1 MIGDA
6 EPLVRMKNIGLR
18 FGHFRAL
25 NDVSVDFYPRELVA
39 TVGDNGAGKSCLIR
53 ILCGIYEP
61 TEGEVYIAGEKV
73 TEFSPKHAS
82 DIGIES
88 IHQGIGLCDNLSVAR
103 NIFLGKEPVIRRFG
117 ISFLDFSK
125 MRDATWDIIR
135 SIGLRDNIGPDDEV
149 EVMSGGER
157 QSVKIGRAVMFE
169 KRVIVM
175 DEPTTALSVRE
186 RQHVHDLA
194 VRLRDEGLLV
204 IFISHDIHQVHE
216 IADRIVILENGKKIV
231 DIAQSEMGA
240 KELED
245 IIRSGGR
252 VVQPS

>member
-1 MIGDA
+1 MNRDT
-6 EPLVRMKNIGLR
+6 EPLARMKNISLR
-18 FGHFRAL
+18 FGHFQAL
-25 NDVSVDFYPRELVA
+25 SDVSVDFYPRELVA

-53 ILCGIYEP
+53 ILCGIYKP
-61 TEGEVYIAGEKV
+61 TEGEVYIAGKKV
-73 TEFSPKHAS
+73 TEFSPKRAS

-88 IHQGIGLCDNLSVAR
+88 IHQGIGLCDNLSLAR
-103 NIFLGKEPVIRRFG
+103 NIFLGKEPVVRRFG
-117 ISFLDFSK
+117 ISFLDFKK
-125 MRDATWDIIR
+125 MRDASWDIIR

-169 KRVIVM
+169 KRIIVM

-194 VRLRDEGLLV
+194 VKLRDEGLLV

-216 IADRIVILENGKKIV
+216 IADRIVILENGRKIV

-240 KELED
+240 KKLED

-252 VVQPS
+252 VVQPG